1 MKKHIL
7 KNQHDKHID
16 GKDNREEILTMLDR
30 GLDEIT
36 IDGKRITVQS
46 DFRKEDE
53 RVTVLCIEGI

>member
-16 GKDNREEILTMLDR
+16 GKDNR
-30 GLDEIT
+30 DEIT
-36 IDGKRITVQS
+36 LDGKRITVQS

-53 RVTVLCIEGI
+53 RVTVLHIEGI